1 MICELLMLIEGE
13 RIKQLVMNADG
24 EVLLCAPFIKTHVI
38 RIILAAIPASVS
50 VRIYTRWRA
59 DEVAAG
65 VSDLE
70 VYDLVAARP
79 ATRLLLLDDL
89 HAKLYVVGD
98 RCLVGS
104 ANLTGAALG
113 WSSDPNVELL
123 VEISATDP
131 HVADLIARLDGAAE
145 ATREKRDEIAS
156 ASALIE
162 RPNLR
167 EQPLEEAALAVA
179 AYLWLPRCA
188 SPKSLFAV
196 YRNPA
201 TSSIVSGT
209 LADAADDLAALNP
222 PEGLDE
228 VAFIAFVER
237 TLEQFPSFQA
247 VLARVP
253 GRLSDSGGLEV
264 IRALRPTYIA
274 EELAKQWQIVR
285 DWIQLFFQDRFEV

>member
-1 MICELLMLIEGE
+1 MLVEGE
-13 RIKQLVMNADG
+13 RLKQLVIDADG

-38 RIILAAIPASVS
+38 RIILAAIPANIS

-59 DEVAAG
+59 DEIAAG

-70 VYDLVAARP
+70 VYDLVAARQ

-89 HAKLYVVGD
+89 HAKLYVAGN

-113 WSSDPNVELL
+113 WSSNSNVELL
-123 VEISATDP
+123 VEIPATEP
-131 HVADLIARLDGAAE
+131 HVANLIARLDNAIE
-145 ATREKRDEIAS
+145 ATREKRDEIA
-156 ASALIE
+156 AAAALIDT
-162 RPNLR
+162 PDLR
-167 EQPLEEAALAVA
+167 EQPLEAVALAMA
-179 AYLWLPRCA
+179 AYPWLPRCA

-201 TSSIVSGT
+201 TTSVVSGT
-209 LADAADDLAALNP
+209 RADAANDLADLNP
-222 PEGLDE
+222 PKNLDE

-237 TLEQFPSFQA
+237 VLEQFPSFQT

-253 GRLSDSGGLEV
+253 GRLSDAGGLEV
-264 IRALRPTYIA
+264 IRALRPTYT
-274 EELAKQWQIVR
+274 EDELTKQWQIVR
-285 DWIQLFFQDRFEV
+285 VNRAGFAGGSKP